1 METKKTN
8 FRLSPKT
15 LKMMDRLI
23 TNPSPTIIDGVR
35 GAARNRTELIEVLV
49 TKAAQELATN
59 KTNAG

>member
-15 LKMMDRLI
+15 LKLMDRLI
-23 TNPSPTIIDGVR
+23 TNPSPTIIDGTR

-49 TKAAQELATN
+49 NKAAEDLATTKAKA
-59 KTNAG
+59 

>member
-23 TNPSPTIIDGVR
+23 TNPSPSIIDGSR
-35 GAARNRTELIEVLV
+35 GSARNRTELIEVLV
-49 TKAAQELATN
+49 AKAAEQLAVN
-59 KTNAG
+59 KQKTD